1 MDKVFKWIDHNRF
14 LVVLPIVGLVIWT
27 IAAGCTPATVSP
39 IDPARQVTAA
49 ELELD
54 FLKWKSETE
63 FIAARFDFARAD
75 LQEQTE
81 QLADLQAKMITL
93 ASGGVADL
101 PGLFKLL
108 MSGAGIGAITD
119 NIRKRGLIS
128 GLKRNAAQ

>member
-1 MDKVFKWIDHNRF
+1 MDKVLKWINWNRF
-14 LVVLPIVGLVIWT
+14 LVILPVAGLVTWL
-27 IAAGCTPATVSP
+27 IAAGCTPQTISP

-49 ELELD
+49 QLEID
-54 FLKWKSETE
+54 FVSWKNETE
-63 FIAARFDFARAD
+63 IIAARFDYARAD

-81 QLADLQAKMITL
+81 QLADLQAKMVTL

-101 PGLFKLL
+101 PGLLKLL

-128 GLKRNAAQ
+128 GLKRNG